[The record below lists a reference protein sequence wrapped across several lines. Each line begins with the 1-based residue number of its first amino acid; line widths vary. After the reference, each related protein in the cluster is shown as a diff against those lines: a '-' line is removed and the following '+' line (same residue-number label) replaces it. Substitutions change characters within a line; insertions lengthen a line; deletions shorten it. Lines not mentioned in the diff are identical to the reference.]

1 MKTNPGDIFQRAKNI
16 ILNPKSEW
24 LVIDNESNSHSHVL
38 SNYLLWL
45 ALIPAISVMIGWS
58 SDINFGIKMAI
69 KNFVTIIG
77 GSYLTAW
84 VINELAPR
92 YKGVK
97 NFNKAFE
104 LVAYCY
110 TAMCVAGI
118 FYLLNILGSLAFL
131 AGLYSIYTLYV
142 GLQPMMKAPEE
153 TNGLYFIVS
162 LVCMIGMSIVLGI
175 ILRVAFI

>member
-1 MKTNPGDIFQRAKNI
+1 MKTNPGEIFQRAKSI

-24 LVIDNESNSHSHVL
+24 IVIDSENHSHNHVL
-38 SNYLLWL
+38 SNYLIWL
-45 ALIPAISVMIGWS
+45 ALIPAISIMIGWS

-69 KNFVTIIG
+69 KQFATIIG

-92 YKGVK
+92 YNGAK

-118 FYLLNILGSLAFL
+118 FYLFNILGSIAFL
-131 AGLYSIYTLYV
+131 AGLYSLYTLYV
-142 GLQPMMKAPEE
+142 GLQPMMKAPNE
-153 TNGLYFIVS
+153 TNSLYFIVS
-162 LVCMIGMSIVLGI
+162 LVCMIGISIVLGI
-175 ILRVAFI
+175 ILRIAFI